1 MLTYNEQKP
10 LPHSQGLG
18 QETILCQHVFNSK
31 EHADYLWSVELPI
44 LTHLHV
50 HIFKYEYTSSL

>member
-18 QETILCQHVFNSK
+18 QETILCQQVFNSK
-31 EHADYLWSVELPI
+31 EHRLSLVSGVAN
-44 LTHLHV
+44 THTLACAYIQV
-50 HIFKYEYTSSL
+50 RVYI